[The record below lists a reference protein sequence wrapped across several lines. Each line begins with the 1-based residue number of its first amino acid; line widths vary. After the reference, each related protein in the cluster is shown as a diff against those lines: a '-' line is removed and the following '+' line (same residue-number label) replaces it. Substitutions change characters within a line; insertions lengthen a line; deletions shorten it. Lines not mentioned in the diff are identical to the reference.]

1 MYIGCPD
8 SIFLSKM
15 RFRICSNRSKNM
27 SETTQPDPEQ
37 PKEKTFFVSLRVKLI
52 LVLAALFLLAFASI
66 FYWLDGF
73 VTNLAMENL
82 RRDLLA
88 TAAAAATGIDGD
100 AHQELFES
108 GEIDNDTYT
117 AVADYLRLIKKTN
130 PQASG
135 VYTYLQ
141 LPDKPDQVQLVVSA
155 AYPPGV
161 EPDPA
166 LAVDKAGECL
176 VPSYARPGLGQDY
189 TDIFPTMVAG
199 IRESGVESELW
210 DDEWGV
216 WLSGYAPILNSRG
229 ESVGAVGVDMCA
241 VDVLALQQNI
251 RTNTSIALGLTLVVL
266 MVVVGVVAT
275 GVTRPVMELT
285 RVADLIGAG
294 DYKQDFSHL
303 YAVRLQDE
311 VNKLAGVF
319 ELMAGKVY
327 AREQTLRAR
336 VEQLEIMIDESKRDK
351 QVSEI
356 VDSEFFGDLQK
367 KVHDMRARFKSQ
379 GTPGEQE

>member
-1 MYIGCPD
+1 M
-8 SIFLSKM
+8 
-15 RFRICSNRSKNM
+15 M
-27 SETTQPDPEQ
+27 SEITEPTPEKSQ
-37 PKEKTFFVSLRVKLI
+37 TKTFFVSLRIKLI
-52 LVLAALFLLAFASI
+52 LVLAVLFVLAFASI

-88 TAAAAATGIDGD
+88 TAATAATGIDGD
-100 AHQELFES
+100 AHQALFEN
-108 GEIDNDTYT
+108 GEIDNETYT
-117 AVADYLRLIKKTN
+117 AIADYLRLIKKTN

-166 LAVDKAGECL
+166 LAVDKAGECM
-176 VPSYARPGLGQDY
+176 VPSYARPSLGQDF
-189 TDIFPTMVAG
+189 TDISPTMVAG
-199 IRESGVESELW
+199 IREPGVESELW
-210 DDEWGV
+210 DDDWGV
-216 WLSGYAPILNSRG
+216 WLSGYAPILNSSG

-266 MVVVGVVAT
+266 MIVVGIVAT

-285 RVADLIGAG
+285 RVAELIGAG

-356 VDSEFFGDLQK
+356 VDSEFFSDLQK
-367 KVHDMRARFKSQ
+367 KVGDMRARFKSQ
-379 GTPGEQE
+379 GTSGDEQE

>member
-1 MYIGCPD
+1 
-8 SIFLSKM
+8 
-15 RFRICSNRSKNM
+15 M
-27 SETTQPDPEQ
+27 SETALPASENQ
-37 PKEKTFFVSLRVKLI
+37 KGKIFVSLRVKLI
-52 LVLAALFLLAFASI
+52 ASLAVLFFVAFASI

-73 VTNLAMENL
+73 VTNVAMENL

-88 TAAAAATGIDGD
+88 TAEAAAAGIDGD
-100 AHQELFES
+100 AHQLLFEN
-108 GEIDNDTYT
+108 GEIDDETYT
-117 AVADYLRLIKKTN
+117 EIANYLRIVKRTN

-155 AYPPGV
+155 ALPPGIEV
-161 EPDPA
+161 DPTLTA
-166 LAVDKAGECL
+166 NKAGECI
-176 VPSYARPGLGQDY
+176 VPSYARPNLGEDY
-189 TDIFPTMVAG
+189 TYISPTMVAG
-199 IRESGVESELW
+199 VRTSGVETEILP
-210 DDEWGV
+210 DDFGV
-216 WLSGYAPILNSRG
+216 WLSGYAPIYNSAG
-229 ESVGAVGVDMCA
+229 EPVGAVGVDMCA
-241 VDVLALQQNI
+241 LDVVQLQQNI
-251 RTNTSIALGLTLVVL
+251 RNNTSVAMGITLLVL
-266 MVVVGVVAT
+266 VVVVGVVAT

-285 RVADLIGAG
+285 RLVDLIGAG

-303 YAVRLQDE
+303 YATRLQDE

-379 GTPGEQE
+379 NPPDSSLDS